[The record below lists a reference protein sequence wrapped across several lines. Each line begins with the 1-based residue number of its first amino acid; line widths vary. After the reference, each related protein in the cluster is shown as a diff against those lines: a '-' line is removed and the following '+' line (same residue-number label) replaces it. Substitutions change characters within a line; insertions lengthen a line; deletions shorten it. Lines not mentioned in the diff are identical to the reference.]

1 MDTLKSLLISVVAAV
16 ATTSCWYVM
25 SNFVSTDDDP
35 ADRIADAFEDLVVLN
50 MPDEKE

>member
-1 MDTLKSLLISVVAAV
+1 MNTLKSLLISVVAAI

-25 SNFVSTDDDP
+25 TSFIPADDDP
-35 ADRIADAFEDLVVLN
+35 AERIADAFEDLVVLN